1 MCILL
6 NVIQAMLTVMLS
18 EFLGESAELVREA
31 STPQP
36 LSFSVCDAVDSNEV
50 PLIVQQNRIKNE
62 QDPEKRR
69 ALEKQYEDL
78 IRVSEL

>member
-6 NVIQAMLTVMLS
+6 NVIQAMLKVMLS

-31 STPQP
+31 SRPQP

-50 PLIVQQNRIKNE
+50 PLIVQQNRIQNE
-62 QDPEKRR
+62 QDPEKRQ

-78 IRVSEL
+78 IRVSKL